1 MTNHQ
6 EHQATEQFAKLSH
19 SRDREVACAAV
30 LESGGDEERAIRAFL
45 DAADVQPHFEHSVR
59 DAVHGDMRPSERC
72 IDYRWPSSLWRQS
85 FDGFTAG
92 EHTVV
97 LRS

>member
-19 SRDREVACAAV
+19 SRDREVAVRGV
-30 LESGGDEERAIRAFL
+30 LQSGGDEERAIRAFL
-45 DAADVQPHFEHSVR
+45 DPPTYNRNFEHSFGTLYT
-59 DAVHGDMRPSERC
+59 AVMRPSERC
-72 IDYRWPSSLWRQS
+72 IDYRWPSLTWRQS
-85 FDGFTAG
+85 FDAFAPG